1 MVERATFATISD
13 VEADLL
19 RPLTQAE
26 RVSADTFLTRALDAI
41 EDALGEL
48 PDESVDP
55 KQARR
60 VRHVQ
65 AQVVARR
72 FRSGAEGFV
81 SEGDGQ
87 YTYRADMS
95 MRSGRIRLTDED
107 REDLGIYTGSM
118 WVWNPEYGG

>member
-1 MVERATFATISD
+1 MVEHPTFATISD

-19 RPLTQAE
+19 RPLTQTE
-26 RVSADTFLTRALDAI
+26 RVSADRFLTRALDAI

-48 PDESVDP
+48 PDQSLNP

-60 VRHVQ
+60 VRDVQ

-95 MRSGRIRLTDED
+95 MRSGRIRLTDD
-107 REDLGIYTGSM
+107 DLADLGISTGSM
-118 WVWNPEYGG
+118 WVWNPDYGG